1 MENVLFIVSA
11 VAAAVIIVGLIVAI
25 AKQREAVANLS
36 EQVRILDSHIDETW
50 DVLDVL
56 KQDIAAERIVNILLT
71 GDVAQLKEAAKPV
84 RKPAVRKP
92 AVKKTVAKKEAK

>member
-1 MENVLFIVSA
+1 MGDVLFIASP
-11 VAAAVIIVGLIVAI
+11 VAAAVIIIGLIVAI

-50 DVLDVL
+50 NVLEDIE
-56 KQDIAAERIVNILLT
+56 QDIAAERIVHILLT